1 MTGFFGLIF
10 IILSFMGFS
19 SYVKERFLLNN
30 YFIPFVLAT
39 TYILTIYIAALFSF
53 MKIWVY
59 GVNIL
64 GIVIL
69 FTYKSK
75 KHIIKSLF
83 PSYYLFF
90 IGLIVFTIYLY
101 NKKSFWY
108 DDYSHWG
115 VISRLLLEKD
125 SLNTAPDFTIDFKSY
140 PQASA
145 YFLYGIG
152 KFVGYSEG
160 KLFIAN
166 TMLMY
171 SACFCFFYCLRG
183 KNFIY
188 GFLIVAFALF
198 YNTRPYTLYVDS
210 LLSVFAF
217 AIFAFYLY
225 LRENKKLGIF
235 TVPMFASLVLL
246 KNSGLMLAIFLI
258 IFYIFYERKKAL
270 VLACYDLL
278 AVLISYLSWNLHVKN
293 EFGTL
298 SKHQMSI
305 SAYSKELHSKDME
318 VVNKISSL
326 FAKAIISD
334 WFIIVFLII
343 LVLIYFIYNKDKKIH
358 EVRIRSLIVYGF
370 YAVGLYLMY
379 LFSMPTHE
387 ALWLASFDR
396 YIRTIHILI
405 FMSALYY
412 LFLNFDNQR
421 LLGLIFSLVCVFTLV
436 KAQPIGIIAPRNVEV
451 REIFDREKIKLGD
464 VSGKNILVVF
474 KHQDQSRYYTR
485 MAMFVFDKAHITDS
499 FRGDSR
505 QFNKEDFD
513 YIIEE

>member
-1 MTGFFGLIF
+1 MESIGLII
-10 IILSFMGFS
+10 IILSFVGFS
-19 SYVKERFLLNN
+19 SYLKEKFRLNN
-30 YFIPFVLAT
+30 YFIPFVLTT
-39 TYILTIYIAALFSF
+39 TYILTIYIAALFSI
-53 MKIWVY
+53 MKILVY
-59 GVNIL
+59 AINII

-90 IGLIVFTIYLY
+90 LGFLVFTIYLY

-115 VISRLLLEKD
+115 VIARLLLEKD
-125 SLNTAPDFTIDFKSY
+125 GLNTASDFIIDFKSY

-152 KFVGYSEG
+152 RFVGYSEG

-166 TMLMY
+166 SMLMY

-183 KNFIY
+183 KNLVY
-188 GFLIVAFALF
+188 GLVIVAFAIF

-210 LLSVFAF
+210 LLSTFAF
-217 AIFAFYLY
+217 AIFAYYMY
-225 LRENKKLGIF
+225 LRENEKAGLF
-235 TVPMFASLVLL
+235 TIPMFASLVLL

-258 IFYIFYERKKAL
+258 FFNVFRERKKSI
-270 VLACYDLL
+270 VLAGSNLL
-278 AVLISYLSWNLHVKN
+278 TVIASYLSWSFHVKS

-305 SAYSKELHSKDME
+305 AAYSEELHSKDME
-318 VVNKISSL
+318 ILIKISKL

-334 WFIIVFLII
+334 WFMIMFFII
-343 LVLIYFIYNKDKKIH
+343 LVLIYFIYNKDKKIQK
-358 EVRIRSLIVYGF
+358 VGIISLIVYGF
-370 YAVGLYLMY
+370 YAIGLYLMY
-379 LFSMPTHE
+379 LFSMPTDE

-421 LLGLIFSLVCVFTLV
+421 LLGLIFSLVCVLTLV

-451 REIFDREKIKLGD
+451 REIFDREKAKMGD
-464 VSGKNILVVF
+464 VSGKNILVIF

-499 FRGDSR
+499 FREGSR

>member
-1 MTGFFGLIF
+1 MTGFIGLIF

-19 SYVKERFLLNN
+19 SYLKEKFLLNN

-59 GVNIL
+59 TINII
-64 GIVIL
+64 GIGIL
-69 FTYKSK
+69 FIYKSK
-75 KHIIKSLF
+75 KQIIKSLF

-90 IGLIVFTIYLY
+90 LGLIVFTIYLY

-115 VISRLLLEKD
+115 VISRLMLEKD
-125 SLNTAPDFTIDFKSY
+125 CLNTASDFTIDFKSY

-171 SACFCFFYCLRG
+171 SACFCFFYCLKG
-183 KNFIY
+183 KNIVY
-188 GFLIVAFALF
+188 GLPVVAYALF

-210 LLSVFAF
+210 LLSAFAF

-225 LRENKKLGIF
+225 LRDNKKAGLF
-235 TVPMFASLVLL
+235 TIPMFTSLVLL

-258 IFYIFYERKKAL
+258 IFYIFYEKKKAFAL
-270 VLACYDLL
+270 SLCDLL
-278 AVLISYLSWNLHVKN
+278 AVLTSYLSWSFHVKS
-293 EFGTL
+293 EFDTL
-298 SKHQMSI
+298 SKHQMSLA
-305 SAYSKELHSKDME
+305 AYSEELHSKDME
-318 VVNKISSL
+318 IVSKISKL
-326 FAKAIISD
+326 FAKAILSD
-334 WFIIVFLII
+334 WFMIMFFII
-343 LVLIYFIYNKDKKIH
+343 LVILYFIKNRDKKIRR
-358 EVRIRSLIVYGF
+358 VGIISFIVYGF
-370 YAVGLYLMY
+370 YALGLYLMY

-405 FMSALYY
+405 FMSALFY
-412 LFLNFDNQR
+412 LLLNYNNQG
-421 LLGLIFSLVCVFTLV
+421 LLGLIFSFACVITLV

-451 REIFDREKIKLGD
+451 REIFDREKAKMGD

-474 KHQDQSRYYTR
+474 KHQDKSRYYTR

-499 FRGDSR
+499 FREDSK

>member
-1 MTGFFGLIF
+1 MTVIFGLIL

-19 SYVKERFLLNN
+19 SYLKEKFLLDN

-59 GVNIL
+59 AINIIGL
-64 GIVIL
+64 AIL

-75 KHIIKSLF
+75 RYIIKSLF
-83 PSYYLFF
+83 PSYFLFF
-90 IGLIVFTIYLY
+90 LGLLVFTIYLY

-125 SLNTAPDFTIDFKSY
+125 GLNSAADYTIDFKSY

-171 SACFCFFYCLRG
+171 SACFCFFYCLKG

-188 GFLIVAFALF
+188 GLPIVAFALF
-198 YNTRPYTLYVDS
+198 YDTRPYTLYVDS
-210 LLSVFAF
+210 LLSAFAF
-217 AIFAFYLY
+217 AIFSFYLY
-225 LRENKKLGIF
+225 LRENKKAVFF
-235 TVPMFASLVLL
+235 TIPMFASLVLL
-246 KNSGLMLAIFLI
+246 KNSGLILAIFLI
-258 IFYIFYERKKAL
+258 IFYIFYERKNAL
-270 VLACYDLL
+270 VLTGCNLL
-278 AVLISYLSWNLHVKN
+278 AVIISYLSWSFHVKS

-305 SAYSKELHSKDME
+305 AAYSKELHSKDME
-318 VVNKISSL
+318 IISKISKL

-334 WFIIVFLII
+334 WFMLMFFAI
-343 LVLIYFIYNKDKKIH
+343 LVIIYFIYNRDK
-358 EVRIRSLIVYGF
+358 RIKKVGSISFIVYVF
-370 YAVGLYLMY
+370 YALGLYLMY

-396 YIRTIHILI
+396 YNRTIHILI
-405 FMSALYY
+405 FMSAFFY
-412 LFLNFDNQR
+412 LLLNFNNQR
-421 LLGLIFSLVCVFTLV
+421 LLGLILSIVCVFSLV
-436 KAQPIGIIAPRNVEV
+436 KAKPIGIIASRNIEV
-451 REIFDREKIKLGD
+451 REIFDRQKAKLRD
-464 VSGKNILVVF
+464 VSGKHILVIF
-474 KHQDQSRYYTR
+474 KHQDKSRYYTR
-485 MAMFVFDKAHITDS
+485 MAMFVFDKAYITDS
-499 FRGDSR
+499 FKGDTR
-505 QFNKEDFD
+505 QFNKNDFD